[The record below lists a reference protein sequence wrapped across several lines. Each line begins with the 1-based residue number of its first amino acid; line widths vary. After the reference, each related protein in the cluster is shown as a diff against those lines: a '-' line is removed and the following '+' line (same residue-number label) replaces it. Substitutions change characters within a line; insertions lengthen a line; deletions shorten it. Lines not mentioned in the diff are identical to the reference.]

1 MKLSIAALLAPA
13 LLASL
18 LMNNRHEK
26 TSRSFHTPVDQ
37 RHLKT
42 DTLRPDPVCN
52 MKVDDKKGDTLH
64 YKGHIFGFCSA
75 HCKASFQKNPDSYLP
90 KKKAQ

>member
-1 MKLSIAALLAPA
+1 MAPA

-18 LMNNRHEK
+18 LLA
-26 TSRSFHTPVDQ
+26 SRQENSYGPQ
-37 RHLKT
+37 YSIKQNLLKT

-52 MKVDDKKGDTLH
+52 MKVDDTKGDTLH

-75 HCKASFQKNPDSYLP
+75 HCKASFRKNPDSYLP
-90 KKKAQ
+90 KKKEQ